1 MEKQYAINLL
11 GGNVTNVAEM
21 LGYSRQA
28 IHQWADPLTTR
39 LEALVMYHYAKLPP
53 SQKRK
58 NKAKAEAAGVQ
69 AWALTALPQT
79 SALSLAL
86 SVLAALWLHN

>member
-1 MEKQYAINLL
+1 MRTMKKQYGINLL
-11 GGNVTNVAEM
+11 GGNVTDVAEM

-28 IHQWADPLTTR
+28 IHQWTDPLTTR

-58 NKAKAEAAGVQ
+58 NKAKAEALLRGQ
-69 AWALTALPQT
+69 ASKRLNTTASRQT
-79 SALSLAL
+79 YAP
-86 SVLAALWLHN
+86 